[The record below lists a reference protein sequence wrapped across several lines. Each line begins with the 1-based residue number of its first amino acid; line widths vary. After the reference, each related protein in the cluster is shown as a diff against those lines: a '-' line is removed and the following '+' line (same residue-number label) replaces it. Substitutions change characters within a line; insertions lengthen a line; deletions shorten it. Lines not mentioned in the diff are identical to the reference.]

1 MYINSSKKK
10 NPSNFTSFSP
20 SPLSP
25 PQIFHKR
32 ASSFDPNVIQR
43 TSPYTS
49 ADSLNLHSSQSSF
62 GCLFENFEILS
73 GDRPFLNN
81 IDLHVLTTLIL
92 QVWYRI
98 HVIRGESDVIKR
110 ETIGYL
116 TNVAF

>member
-1 MYINSSKKK
+1 MRKK

-62 GCLFENFEILS
+62 GCLFENFEI
-73 GDRPFLNN
+73 
-81 IDLHVLTTLIL
+81 
-92 QVWYRI
+92 
-98 HVIRGESDVIKR
+98 KR
-110 ETIGYL
+110 
-116 TNVAF
+116 